1 MPSARRGRLKML
13 RIFLADNHVLIRAG
27 LRAVLRARRDFSICG
42 EASNGPDAVQM
53 AMQAKP
59 DILIIDINQADMN
72 GVDAIRQIREGSPD
86 TEVLIFTA
94 DSNEDLMR
102 EARHAGAHGYL
113 SKLASDAEIIG
124 AVEALATQE
133 AYPLSPAPEIP
144 SGSLVPQ
151 IRDQGD
157 ETMLTPRERQIVQL
171 IAEGHR
177 SREIARMLGISLRAV
192 ETHRAAAMR
201 RLQLRSVADIVRY
214 AIREKLIQA

>member
-1 MPSARRGRLKML
+1 ML
-13 RIFLADNHVLIRAG
+13 RVFVADNHVFVRAG

-42 EASNGPDAVQM
+42 EASNGPDAVQL

-59 DILIIDINQADMN
+59 DIVIIDINQADMN

-86 TEVLIFTA
+86 TEILVFTA
-94 DSNEDLMR
+94 DNNEDLIR
-102 EARHAGAHGYL
+102 EARHAGAGGYL

-124 AVEALATQE
+124 AVEALARGE
-133 AYPLSPAPEIP
+133 AFPLSPASEIQ

-157 ETMLTPRERQIVQL
+157 EVSLTSRERQIIQL

-177 SREIARMLGISLRAV
+177 SREIGRMLGISMRAV

-201 RLQLRSVADIVRY
+201 KLQLRSVADVVRY